1 MSLNDLESWDFSEVH
16 HLISHILFLHGQKN
30 ISFIFLAKVFLKQIK
45 MSDINLVKTA
55 PLFYQK
61 PCFVM
66 IAEKYSQKMIL
77 HSTRFLTA

>member
-16 HLISHILFLHGQKN
+16 HLISDILFLDGQKN

-61 PCFVM
+61 PCFV
-66 IAEKYSQKMIL
+66 KYSQKMIL

>member
-16 HLISHILFLHGQKN
+16 HLISDILFLDGQKN

-61 PCFVM
+61 PCFM
-66 IAEKYSQKMIL
+66 IAEEYSQKMIL

>member
-16 HLISHILFLHGQKN
+16 HLISDILFLDGQKN

-55 PLFYQK
+55 A
-61 PCFVM
+61 
-66 IAEKYSQKMIL
+66 IIL
-77 HSTRFLTA
+77 SKALLCYDCRKILSKNDTAFN